1 LNGRKANLLINKVAI
16 NQLAQKIAGKVSYP
30 VRIMEVC
37 GTHTMNIARF
47 GIKQL
52 LPPRIKLISGPGCP
66 ICVTDESDIDLIQEL
81 SRISGVTVF
90 TFGDLYRVPGSEGSL
105 EKLNGEGADVR
116 IAVSPLEAVYYAEQ
130 NPAREAVFIG
140 IGFETTAPL
149 VAVIID
155 LVRNKG
161 IKNFSVL
168 SFLKRMSP
176 VLMELVRQDENTVD
190 GFLLPGHVSTV
201 IGIDEYQPLA
211 KTWSK
216 PGVVTGFEPVDI
228 LEGINAI
235 LEQISE
241 KSSRIEIQY
250 KRGVNKEGAPL
261 AREYMSKY
269 FEVCDASWRGLGV
282 ILESGLAIRKLYRDY
297 DALYRFN
304 LGKRI
309 NKRTQIHPC
318 SCGEILRGMKMPHQC
333 LLFGSICRPDNPI
346 GPCMVSSE
354 GSCAASYNYPTR
366 YQDTLILKG

>member
-1 LNGRKANLLINKVAI
+1 MVNKAAI
-16 NQLAQKIAGKVSYP
+16 SQLAQKISGKVSYP

-52 LPPRIKLISGPGCP
+52 LPPNIKLISGPGCP
-66 ICVTDESDIDLIQEL
+66 VCVTEESDIDLIQEL
-81 SRISGVTVF
+81 ARIAGVTIF
-90 TFGDLYRVPGSEGSL
+90 TFGDLYRVPGSGGSL

-116 IAVSPLEAVYYAEQ
+116 VTVFPLEAVYYAEQ
-130 NPAREAVFIG
+130 NQAREVVFIG
-140 IGFETTAPL
+140 IGFETTAP
-149 VAVIID
+149 VAAVMID
-155 LVRNKG
+155 LVRKKR

-168 SFLKRMSP
+168 SFHKRIPP
-176 VLMELVRQDENTVD
+176 VLMELVREDNNYID

-201 IGIDEYQPLA
+201 IGTDQYQPLA

-228 LEGINAI
+228 LEGIYAI

-261 AREYMSKY
+261 ATEYINKY

-282 ILESGLAIRKLYRDY
+282 ISESGLAIRKKFRDF
-297 DALYRFN
+297 DAFYRFS
-304 LGKRI
+304 LGNRIIKRAPI
-309 NKRTQIHPC
+309 TTC
-318 SCGEILRGMKMPHQC
+318 SCGEILRGVKMPCEC
-333 LLFGSICRPDNPI
+333 LLFGSVCKPDNPV

-354 GSCAASYNYPTR
+354 GSCAASYNYPDR
-366 YQDTLILKG
+366 YQDSSIMKG